1 MAEQSK
7 FGALLKQAQGKFDV
21 AGVPVGDI
29 VSTVASVFKRKPNV
43 RQWAQAKRKFKR
55 SLKAQGLSGPALRQ
69 RLLQWQQNN
78 PKPQGSEPY
87 NPVDLGVSNQ
97 MNPNAQA
104 IAPNGAVGGSTSG
117 GASGSGQVMKS
128 GLGFN
133 PLFLLLALPFVFP
146 KPFKNLRKQLNI

>member
-7 FGALLKQAQGKFDV
+7 FGALLKQGGKFDV

-29 VSTVASVFKRKPNV
+29 IGTIAQVFKRKPNV
-43 RQWAQAKRKFKR
+43 KAWAKSKRQFKR
-55 SLKAQGLSGPALRQ
+55 SLKAEGLSGSSLRQ
-69 RLLQWQQNN
+69 RLQVWQQQN

-87 NPVDLGVSNQ
+87 NPMDLGVSNQ

-104 IAPNGAVGGSTSG
+104 NIQTPL
-117 GASGSGQVMKS
+117 GSGVNLGQNTNS
-128 GLGFN
+128 NAGLGFN

-146 KPFKNLRKQLNI
+146 QPFKKLRRQLKI

>member
-7 FGALLKQAQGKFDV
+7 FGRLLKQAQGKFDV

-43 RQWAQAKRKFKR
+43 RAWAKAKRQFKR
-55 SLKAQGLSGPALRQ
+55 SLKADGLSGSQLRE
-69 RLLQWQQNN
+69 RLINWQQNN

-87 NPVDLGVSNQ
+87 NPMDLGVSNQ

-104 IAPNGAVGGSTSG
+104 IVPNGDTGGTPNV
-117 GASGSGQVMKS
+117 SGQVMKS

>member
-7 FGALLKQAQGKFDV
+7 FGALLKQAQGKFDI

-43 RQWAQAKRKFKR
+43 RQWAQAKRQFKR
-55 SLKAQGLSGPALRQ
+55 QQKALGLSGKDLRQ
-69 RLLQWQQNN
+69 SLLQWQQNN
-78 PKPQGSEPY
+78 PKPQASEPY
-87 NPVDLGVSNQ
+87 NPMDLGVSNQ

-104 IAPNGAVGGSTSG
+104 IVPNGDTGVGSN
-117 GASGSGQVMKS
+117 ASGQVMKS

>member
-43 RQWAQAKRKFKR
+43 KAWAKAKRQFKR
-55 SLKAQGLSGPALRQ
+55 SLKADGLSGSELRQ
-69 RLLQWQQNN
+69 RLITWQQNN

-87 NPVDLGVSNQ
+87 NPMDLGVSNQ

-104 IAPNGAVGGSTSG
+104 IVPNGDTGVGSN
-117 GASGSGQVMKS
+117 ASGQVMKS

-133 PLFLLLALPFVFP
+133 PLFLLLVFP

>member
-7 FGALLKQAQGKFDV
+7 FGRLLKQAQGKFDV

-43 RQWAQAKRKFKR
+43 KAWAKAKRQFKR
-55 SLKAQGLSGPALRQ
+55 SLRAEGLSGSDLRM
-69 RLLQWQQNN
+69 RLANWQQNN

-87 NPVDLGVSNQ
+87 DPTKLGVSNQ

-104 IAPNGAVGGSTSG
+104 IVPNGNTG
-117 GASGSGQVMKS
+117 GATNGSGQVMKS

>member
-7 FGALLKQAQGKFDV
+7 FGALLKQAKGKFDV

-43 RQWAQAKRKFKR
+43 KAWAKAKRQFKR
-55 SLKAQGLSGPALRQ
+55 SLKADGLSGSELRQ
-69 RLLQWQQNN
+69 RLITWQQNN

-87 NPVDLGVSNQ
+87 NPMDLGVSNQ

-104 IAPNGAVGGSTSG
+104 IVPNGDTGAGSN
-117 GASGSGQVMKS
+117 ASGQVMKS